1 MAPGSTPGYAGSA
14 HTIRNCSCVT
24 AACLMMRR
32 EVFEEVGGFDEKF
45 PLDFGDVDY
54 CLRLRRAGYRIVYT
68 PYAQLYHLESGSL
81 GRHEQSRSDLDEM
94 RRIWGRAVEDDPYY
108 NLNLTRDFSD
118 HRIGV

>member
-1 MAPGSTPGYAGSA
+1 MT
-14 HTIRNCSCVT
+14 
-24 AACLMMRR
+24 RR